1 MIVHGGDFSFNNN
14 NVYPTCIFFRIAIAI
29 FTMWRGFLRSFRVG
43 VSSIGRPLSIVYGN
57 DEKGEFNGVGGVTG
71 R

>member
-1 MIVHGGDFSFNNN
+1 MRIRRVFSCDRDFHDVKGIS
-14 NVYPTCIFFRIAIAI
+14 TS
-29 FTMWRGFLRSFRVG
+29 SFRVG